1 MTNTQSAFEARPI
14 DDVKRALLERA
25 QENRNPFLYTVFEEV
40 APVINGL
47 RSVDREEWAKA
58 FSALAAPHEE
68 RAAKSRSGGR
78 CRYGEKRIFDRVRLQ
93 SCGPLSG
100 AEFARQS
107 RRLSEVTGIF
117 SQGSALFRSTARTGR
132 DAV

>member
-47 RSVDREEWAKA
+47 RSVDR
-58 FSALAAPHEE
+58 
-68 RAAKSRSGGR
+68 
-78 CRYGEKRIFDRVRLQ
+78 
-93 SCGPLSG
+93 
-100 AEFARQS
+100 
-107 RRLSEVTGIF
+107 
-117 SQGSALFRSTARTGR
+117 
-132 DAV
+132 

>member
-47 RSVDREEWAKA
+47 PLGRPRSIMTDRC
-58 FSALAAPHEE
+58 F
-68 RAAKSRSGGR
+68 
-78 CRYGEKRIFDRVRLQ
+78 
-93 SCGPLSG
+93 
-100 AEFARQS
+100 
-107 RRLSEVTGIF
+107 
-117 SQGSALFRSTARTGR
+117 
-132 DAV
+132 